1 MSSLTITQAID
12 SLTAAV
18 DNLTASSQA
27 MNITLSNVFAI
38 PDGSDFATL
47 YALGLTLPVVCFLVS
62 WSVGKLISMFK
73 E

>member
-1 MSSLTITQAID
+1 MSSLTITQAVD
-12 SLTAAV
+12 ALTVSV
-18 DNLTASSQA
+18 DALSSSSQA

-38 PDGSDFATL
+38 PGGSDFATL
-47 YALGLTLPVVCFLVS
+47 YGLGLTLPVGCFLVS